1 MFRSKLF
8 EVFNIFDR
16 DWGLATAGTLS
27 DFDGCTKASVC
38 FATGLGFM
46 ADYLLKNDYRSVCV
60 LPSKLQEGLVSLAVQ
75 PGSPCPPEV
84 REFYAKHGQPTH
96 YEFIGQVEE
105 VIDRR

>member
-16 DWGLATAGTLS
+16 DWGIATAGTLS

-46 ADYLLKNDYRSVCV
+46 ADYLLKNDYHSVCV
-60 LPSKLQEGLVSLAVQ
+60 LPGKLQEGLVSLAVQ
-75 PGSPCPPEV
+75 PGSPCAGSQRV
-84 REFYAKHGQPTH
+84 LRETRTAYALRVYRPS
-96 YEFIGQVEE
+96 
-105 VIDRR
+105 